1 MEIFN
6 NLKKQ
11 NELLLEKVNI
21 YDIKINQL
29 LESQGTKSN
38 DKLQQQ
44 NKNKLSQQVLLSE
57 RSYNDIRLLKFDD
70 LLKNEGNDKSLES
83 LNILTNE
90 IEKQVTELKESDF
103 DHKLKTSFDNYE
115 KTIRSLNETNQDLNI
130 R

>member
-44 NKNKLSQQVLLSE
+44 NKNKLS
-57 RSYNDIRLLKFDD
+57 
-70 LLKNEGNDKSLES
+70 
-83 LNILTNE
+83 
-90 IEKQVTELKESDF
+90 
-103 DHKLKTSFDNYE
+103 
-115 KTIRSLNETNQDLNI
+115 
-130 R
+130 

>member
-1 MEIFN
+1 M
-6 NLKKQ
+6 
-11 NELLLEKVNI
+11 
-21 YDIKINQL
+21 
-29 LESQGTKSN
+29 
-38 DKLQQQ
+38 
-44 NKNKLSQQVLLSE
+44 
-57 RSYNDIRLLKFDD
+57 
-70 LLKNEGNDKSLES
+70 LKNEGNDKSLES